1 MCSTIEAKPSSISI
15 AATTMSDA
23 YSAFLAR
30 KARVWTG
37 EPIEPCAL
45 PDKLFP
51 FQLAIVQWAMRKGRA
66 AIFADCGL

>member
-1 MCSTIEAKPSSISI
+1 
-15 AATTMSDA
+15 MSDA